1 MKISLQNIYE
11 CHKRSIEEF
20 GGEDGIRDQN
30 LIESAYY
37 AAFQGFGDKEFYPTP
52 EEKAA
57 RLGFGLAVNHGFI
70 DGNKRTG
77 LAVMLL
83 YLDVNGLFLE
93 ATNNELTK
101 IFIDIAESPN
111 NGYEN
116 LLAFVRS
123 HVKKI

>member
-37 AAFQGFGDKEFYPTP
+37 ATFQGSVDKEFYPTP

-57 RLGFGLAVNHGFI
+57 RLGLRNTKKSIVVGF
-70 DGNKRTG
+70 
-77 LAVMLL
+77 
-83 YLDVNGLFLE
+83 
-93 ATNNELTK
+93 
-101 IFIDIAESPN
+101 
-111 NGYEN
+111 
-116 LLAFVRS
+116 
-123 HVKKI
+123 